1 MTIMESYKNKK
12 LWFIIMTIMESYKL
26 KKLWFIIMTIMESY
40 KNLLVKIVES
50 SWDVNKVIK
59 NM

>member
-1 MTIMESYKNKK
+1 MGDPSDQFKGLAYLFY
-12 LWFIIMTIMESYKL
+12 LWFIIMTIMESCKH
-26 KKLWFIIMTIMESY
+26 
-40 KNLLVKIVES
+40 LLVKIVES

>member
-1 MTIMESYKNKK
+1 
-12 LWFIIMTIMESYKL
+12 
-26 KKLWFIIMTIMESY
+26 MTIMESY

-59 NM
+59 ICNHKFWVWDANILGI